1 MARTKRRYTRIDLPP
16 GFFQEMARLEKE
28 VKILESRNIF
38 DSVHREVLNR
48 YKAEL
53 ESLHQPA
60 MPELEE
66 GD

>member
-1 MARTKRRYTRIDLPP
+1 MARTKRRDTRIDPRP
-16 GFFQEMARLEKE
+16 GLLQEMARLEKE
-28 VKILESRNIF
+28 VKRLESRNIF
-38 DSVHREVLNR
+38 DSVHHKVLKR
-48 YKAEL
+48 YEAEL